1 MIKMK
6 NILYICLVALVIAGC
21 GINRQAQQI
30 KALEKCTYR
39 IVSADQITVGGAD
52 VKKLINDQ
60 DINLASLP
68 GLALGLLRQDVP
80 LKARLN
86 LEVKNPTGDAASI
99 NQFEYKIL
107 INKQE
112 LADGFVNQEV
122 NIGAGQATVVPVD
135 MQINLYPFL
144 SNSKVMGEINEF
156 LKAGKGGPERKG
168 ILTLKIKPSIKVGN
182 SLVKY
187 PGYITIDKEV
197 SSKILL

>member
-1 MIKMK
+1 MRK
-6 NILYICLVALVIAGC
+6 ILSGCLIAIVIAGC
-21 GINRQAQQI
+21 GINKQAQQI

-39 IVSADQITVGGAD
+39 IISADQITVGGAD
-52 VKKLINDQ
+52 VKKLIKDQ

-112 LADGFVNQEV
+112 LADGIVNQEV

-144 SNSKVMGEINEF
+144 SNSKVMQEINEF
-156 LKAGKGGPERKG
+156 LQAGKGGPERKG

-182 SLVKY
+182 SVVKY